1 MNIIIGKHSGFCA
14 GVKNTITKAEKL
26 LEENSGNLNCLGEII
41 HNKQV
46 VENLQKKGL
55 KTINS
60 IKEATR
66 KNHNTCT
73 RSSKRHI

>member
-1 MNIIIGKHSGFCA
+1 MNVIVGKHSGFCA

-46 VENLQKKGL
+46 VEDLQNKGL
-55 KTINS
+55 KIISS
-60 IKEATR
+60 IKEANR
-66 KNHNTCT
+66 KNCNKRT
-73 RSSKRHI
+73 RSN